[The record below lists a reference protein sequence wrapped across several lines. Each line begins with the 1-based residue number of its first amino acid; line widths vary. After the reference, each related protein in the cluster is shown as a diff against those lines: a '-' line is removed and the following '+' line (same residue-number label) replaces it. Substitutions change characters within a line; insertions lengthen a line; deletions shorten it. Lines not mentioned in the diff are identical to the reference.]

1 MIEVGGR
8 PFIEYILEA
17 FRAAEVRDVLI
28 VTGYLAECV
37 EAGLGDGRR
46 LGLRLSSVRQAEPR
60 GNGAAALL
68 AREFVGQGP
77 FLLSWCDILCR
88 PENYVG
94 VRAKFEAA
102 GADGVR
108 SPAVRRSGEAEG
120 VCSPAVR
127 RSGGTVRERLETTG
141 TDGVLALNWV
151 EDPTA
156 GAAVYRNGDRLT
168 GIIEKPPPGTSQS
181 HWNQAGIFAFRP
193 ILFDYL
199 ARAPASPRGEVELA
213 TAEQALLA
221 DGRDLRGYEITGRRW
236 NLGTPAELAELRA
249 AAARGGW
256 PEGRDT

>member
-46 LGLRLSSVRQAEPR
+46 LGLRLSYVRQAEPR

-68 AREFVGQGP
+68 AREFVGDGP

-94 VRAKFEAA
+94 VREKFEAA

-108 SPAVRRSGEAEG
+108 SPAVRRSDE
-120 VCSPAVR
+120 
-127 RSGGTVRERLETTG
+127 TVREKLETAG

-156 GAAVYRNGDRLT
+156 GAAVYRDGDRLT
-168 GIIEKPPPGTSQS
+168 DIIEKPPPGTSQS